1 MAKSFATKNS
11 DTRLMI
17 EGLKANKETVAKM
30 GIDDEFIQKFEAQYE
45 AVKTADTAQE
55 KAKSDLYTATK
66 AVKEADK
73 ERDTSYAF
81 ARKVVKLTSP
91 KSDGKN
97 LEYTA
102 KHKEENQHN
111 CDKTLSKKNRKE
123 KNITTRPN
131 ASPLPNAFFSVPKQ
145 DRALKDAPR
154 SRTS

>member
-81 ARKVVKLTSP
+81 ARKVVKLTFP
-91 KSDGKN
+91 K
-97 LEYTA
+97 ERW
-102 KHKEENQHN
+102 KEFGIHS
-111 CDKTLSKKNRKE
+111 KT
-123 KNITTRPN
+123 
-131 ASPLPNAFFSVPKQ
+131 
-145 DRALKDAPR
+145 
-154 SRTS
+154 